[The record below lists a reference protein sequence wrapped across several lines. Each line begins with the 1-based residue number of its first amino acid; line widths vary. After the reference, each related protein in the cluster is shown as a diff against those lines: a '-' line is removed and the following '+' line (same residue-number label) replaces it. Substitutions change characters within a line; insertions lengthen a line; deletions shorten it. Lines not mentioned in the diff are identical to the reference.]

1 MSTGSYSHIFGRSD
15 EQQTLVALLSQN
27 DPISPCI
34 VINGPSGC
42 GKSLLLSTTLN
53 DLERLCNQKWILI
66 SCLEGCCSA
75 SHSAL
80 SSAAS
85 KVLFE
90 LILQSLRSKYVPHF
104 PISECRCDGA
114 ASFMVSLCSLLK
126 ALVID
131 RPTSLVIVFD
141 QAEKLRDADPL
152 LLPLIVRLGSL
163 VDEELQRTGSIAHHS
178 RVVIILV
185 TRSPWEKFS
194 SGTFHLEPVVV
205 PINSYSRD
213 QMTQILHSLQ
223 PHGASQARFR
233 RFVDLLLTV
242 CFPVCRNAGELIH
255 LTKINWLAFE
265 EPVVKGLI
273 APDDEWGQWKF
284 AQPTLKRS
292 LSNLYL
298 RQQAST
304 GNSVVRTTITSL
316 ELPYFT
322 RFMLI
327 AAFMA
332 SYNPREADKKF
343 LVKNLGKHTN
353 RMKRNE
359 KTSEHTKALL
369 VGPRVFPVDRLLAI
383 FHALLR
389 NESEPVPNTSLLISQ
404 IASLTALG
412 LLSATSPANAIGGLH
427 TLGANLGSSGFC
439 EVDAL
444 ANPRYRCMLSLETA
458 KAIAQSVDFDLTAYL
473 TDFSG
478 VC

>member
-1 MSTGSYSHIFGRSD
+1 MPTSSYSHIFGRSD
-15 EQQTLVALLSQN
+15 EQQTLIALLGQN
-27 DPISPCI
+27 DPITPCI

-53 DLERLCNQKWILI
+53 DLERLCNQKWILV
-66 SCLEGCCSA
+66 SCLEGCSSA

-80 SSAAS
+80 SSAAP
-85 KVLFE
+85 KPLFE
-90 LILQSLRSKYVPHF
+90 LILQSIRSKYLSHF

-114 ASFMVSLCSLLK
+114 ASFVVSLCSLLK
-126 ALVID
+126 ALATD
-131 RPTSLVIVFD
+131 KPTSLVIVFD
-141 QAEKLRDADPL
+141 QAEKLRDAGPL

-163 VDEELQRTGSIAHHS
+163 VDEQLHRTGSVAHHS
-178 RVVIILV
+178 RVVSILV

-205 PINSYSRD
+205 PVNSYSRD

-223 PHGASQARFR
+223 PHDASQTRFR

-255 LTKINWLAFE
+255 LTKVNWLAFE
-265 EPVVKGLI
+265 EPVVKGVI

-298 RQQAST
+298 RQQASIGAVSAT
-304 GNSVVRTTITSL
+304 VTSL

-327 AAFMA
+327 AAFLA

-343 LVKNLGKHTN
+343 LVKNLGRRTS

-359 KTSEHTKALL
+359 KNSEHTKALL
-369 VGPRVFPVDRLLAI
+369 LGPRVFPVDRLLAI

-389 NESEPVPNTSLLISQ
+389 NESEPVPHTSLLISQ

-444 ANPRYRCMLSLETA
+444 ANPRYRCMLSLETV
-458 KAIAQSVDFDLTAYL
+458 KAVAQSVDFDLTAYL
-473 TDFSG
+473 ADFSG

>member
-1 MSTGSYSHIFGRSD
+1 MPTSSYTHIFGRSD
-15 EQQTLVALLSQN
+15 EQQTLIALLGQN
-27 DPISPCI
+27 DPITPCI

-53 DLERLCNQKWILI
+53 DLERLCNQRWILI
-66 SCLEGCCSA
+66 SCLEGCSSA

-80 SSAAS
+80 SSTTP
-85 KVLFE
+85 KPLFE
-90 LILQSLRSKYVPHF
+90 LILQSIRSKYASHF

-114 ASFMVSLCSLLK
+114 ASFVVSLCSLLK
-126 ALVID
+126 ALATNK
-131 RPTSLVIVFD
+131 PTSLVIVFD
-141 QAEKLRDADPL
+141 QAEKLRDAGPL

-163 VDEELQRTGSIAHHS
+163 VGEQLHRTGSVAHHS
-178 RVVIILV
+178 RVVSILV

-205 PINSYSRD
+205 PVNSYSRD

-223 PHGASQARFR
+223 PHDASQTRFR

-265 EPVVKGLI
+265 EPVVKGVI

-298 RQQAST
+298 RQQASAGAVNAT
-304 GNSVVRTTITSL
+304 VTSL

-327 AAFMA
+327 AAFLA

-343 LVKNLGKHTN
+343 LVK
-353 RMKRNE
+353 
-359 KTSEHTKALL
+359 TKALL
-369 VGPRVFPVDRLLAI
+369 LGPRVFPVDRLLAI

-389 NESEPVPNTSLLISQ
+389 NESEPVPHTSLLISQ

-412 LLSATSPANAIGGLH
+412 LLSATSPANVIGGLH
-427 TLGANLGSSGFC
+427 TLGANMGSSSFC
-439 EVDAL
+439 ELDAL
-444 ANPRYRCMLSLETA
+444 ANPRYRCMLSLETV
-458 KAIAQSVDFDLTAYL
+458 KAVAQSVDFDLTAYL
-473 TDFSG
+473 ADFSG